1 MHHVSSEQYK
11 INDDDDDDDDNGEL
25 KQYYI
30 D

>member
-11 INDDDDDDDDNGEL
+11 INDDDDDDDNGEL